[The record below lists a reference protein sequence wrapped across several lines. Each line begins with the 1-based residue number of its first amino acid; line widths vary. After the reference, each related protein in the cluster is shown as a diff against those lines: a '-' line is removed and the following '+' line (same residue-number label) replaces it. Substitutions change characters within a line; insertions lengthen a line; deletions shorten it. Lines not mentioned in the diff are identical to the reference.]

1 MKVPWLSKRKIAMIA
16 EAVSADYGEMTG
28 SSATPPIPVEDIIER
43 GLKVRIGF
51 IDLNRKLGLDDV
63 LGATFV
69 ESRLICVDESLLDDE
84 IDGRLCFTF
93 AHEAGHWVLHRRY
106 IRSDVRAEFS
116 GRSIF
121 CRAKDAREPIEW
133 QADYFASCL
142 LMPEADVKCAFH
154 SVYGAEP
161 LRLVRVESS
170 FCGPFCFDPCVA
182 NWHLIAESVIRA
194 GGFSNVSKQAMIIR
208 LQELGLVHNQTR
220 APLTWHAFPAV
231 ADGI

>member
-1 MKVPWLSKRKIAMIA
+1 MKVPWLSKRKIATIA
-16 EAVSADYGEMTG
+16 EAVRADYGEMTG
-28 SSATPPIPVEDIIER
+28 SSVTPPIPVEDIIER

-51 IDLNRKLGLDDV
+51 SDLNRKLGLDDV

-69 ESRLICVDESLLDDE
+69 ESRLICVDQSLLDHE

-93 AHEAGHWVLHRRY
+93 AHEAGHWVMHRRY
-106 IRSDVRAEFS
+106 IRSDVGADFS
-116 GRSIF
+116 GRGVF
-121 CRAKDAREPIEW
+121 CRARDAREPIEW

-142 LMPEADVKCAFH
+142 LMPETDVKCAFH
-154 SVYGAEP
+154 SLYGAEP

-170 FCGPFCFDPCVA
+170 FCGPVCFDPCVA
-182 NWHLIAESVIRA
+182 NWHLIADAVIRA

-220 APLTWHAFPAV
+220 APLTWRAFSTA
-231 ADGI
+231 AYGI